1 MVERSDLC
9 LEARVT
15 AARAVLEP
23 EKRIDTEYTLSVERT
38 FWGEPQ
44 ASRAIRMPG
53 GVLPDGRGMV
63 IPGLPGLAVGDE
75 VILFLSKSD
84 STGMRMPIGLAQGRM
99 RVAADLSGRKRI
111 VRDQQDLVLASPS
124 GSSSSGEAQA
134 ADEKAVLEY
143 AAAVAEIEA
152 AAAAKRARQD
162 RAAPREKGVK

>member
-9 LEARVT
+9 LEGRVT
-15 AARAVLEP
+15 AARAILEP
-23 EKRIDTEYTLSVERT
+23 EKRIDTEYTLLVERT

-44 ASRAIRMPG
+44 AARAIRLPG

-99 RVAADLSGRKRI
+99 RVAADPSGRKRI
-111 VRDQQDLVLASPS
+111 VRDQEDLVLANPS
-124 GSSSSGEAQA
+124 GSSGARGTGL

-143 AAAVAEIEA
+143 AAAVAEIDA
-152 AAAAKRARQD
+152 AAAAKRARNPPG
-162 RAAPREKGVK
+162 APREKGVK